1 LLTSNGKRG
10 GTNQFSAEV
19 PSRIPVTLIRRA
31 ARHYDKPRADS
42 GVFKKA
48 MRANGGHQRRA
59 RTAASDKP
67 CMRDMLI
74 ARPLHAF
81 VGRLFT

>member
-1 LLTSNGKRG
+1 MLIARPLHAFVRAPINSKTQPVFCLPATGSAAER
-10 GTNQFSAEV
+10 TQFSAEV

-48 MRANGGHQRRA
+48 MRANG
-59 RTAASDKP
+59 
-67 CMRDMLI
+67 
-74 ARPLHAF
+74 
-81 VGRLFT
+81 